1 MNREQITTN
10 IKLYSLLGVAQV
22 FNGLD
27 VTFTWLS
34 KRCTDGYIYAIAK
47 STKYRR

>member
-1 MNREQITTN
+1 MDRGQLTTN

-22 FNGLD
+22 FHGLD

-34 KRCTDGYIYAIAK
+34 KRCTDGYIYVTAM
-47 STKYRR
+47 SVKYRR

>member
-1 MNREQITTN
+1 MNREQLTTN

-22 FNGLD
+22 FQGLD
-27 VTFTWLS
+27 ITFTWLS
-34 KRCTDGYIYAIAK
+34 KHCTNGYIYTIAL

>member
-10 IKLYSLLGVAQV
+10 IKLYSLLGIAQV

-34 KRCTDGYIYAIAK
+34 RRCADGYIYIFALSA
-47 STKYRR
+47 KYRR

>member
-22 FNGLD
+22 FHGLD

-34 KRCTDGYIYAIAK
+34 KRCTDGYIYVTAK